1 MNTMNF
7 LQCSSSSAISHL
19 YHHQHFT
26 KPISLSP
33 PIFALS
39 PRNSNPTSSYFYQ
52 NNKKNSKKK
61 TKPEKNL
68 IMIVDI
74 EEIKERARLSIHRF
88 FNKTE
93 RKINNFV
100 SSGNEAVEDL
110 KTLVTIDY
118 DNRVIISCK
127 RSSIEFFGTLLV
139 WGFLIFVGFRVLMDL
154 ELLGFGRGGGFK
166 SSNLFKRDRSLAGK
180 EVVVGKRKKKR
191 ENFKFSVNP
200 LTPAKD
206 TMRMK
211 NADEGYIPMVKRSYG
226 EKKLPKWWPEVKA
239 SSMGVSV
246 SSIAESQ
253 KEAETVMRAIMD
265 NRMSGKDISE
275 DDIIQFRRTCKNSG
289 AKVLIETTNAR
300 DSFYRASVELV
311 LNSCSRSTYD
321 SAAILIDGE
330 SPQNFVAGMA
340 FNLGLDTVRAARI
353 VSASVASR
361 TRSWFLQAWALEM
374 QGKHSEAVEEISK
387 ICLIHQIFPP
397 EEFSPEME
405 MVARGLEKHLRREQ
419 REFLLDLFV
428 GKCDAGSRRS
438 AAEALGLVK
447 PVEY

>member
-7 LQCSSSSAISHL
+7 LQCSSSSAVSHL
-19 YHHQHFT
+19 HHHHQHFT

-39 PRNSNPTSSYFYQ
+39 PRNPNPTSSYFNQ

-61 TKPEKNL
+61 TTPEKNL
-68 IMIVDI
+68 VMIVDI
-74 EEIKERARLSIHRF
+74 EEIKERARLSIQRF

-93 RKINNFV
+93 KKINRFV

-127 RSSIEFFGTLLV
+127 RSSIEFFGSILV

-154 ELLGFGRGGGFK
+154 ELLGFNRSGGFK
-166 SSNLFKRDRSLAGK
+166 SGNLFKRDRSLAGK
-180 EVVVGKRKKKR
+180 EVVVGKRKKW
-191 ENFKFSVNP
+191 FKFSVNP

-211 NADEGYIPMVKRSYG
+211 NADEGYIRMVKRSYG

-239 SSMGVSV
+239 SSMGASV
-246 SSIAESQ
+246 SSITESQ

-300 DSFYRASVELV
+300 DSFYRAAVELV

-428 GKCDAGSRRS
+428 GKCGPGSQRS
-438 AAEALGLVK
+438 AAEALGLVT